1 MIHRI
6 GNCFSGPNV
15 QCGLPDGRWVAAVP
29 EPFYDGLLARIG
41 NAWAV
46 LTGRAYAFHWPE
58 PGELE
63 AALSK
68 AEGGEGQG

>member
-6 GNCFSGPNV
+6 GNCFSGPEV
-15 QCGLPDGRWVAAVP
+15 QCGLPDGRWVVAVRV
-29 EPFYDGLLARIG
+29 PFYDGLFARAA

-58 PGELE
+58 PEELE
-63 AALSK
+63 AALSGK
-68 AEGGEGQG
+68 EAQP